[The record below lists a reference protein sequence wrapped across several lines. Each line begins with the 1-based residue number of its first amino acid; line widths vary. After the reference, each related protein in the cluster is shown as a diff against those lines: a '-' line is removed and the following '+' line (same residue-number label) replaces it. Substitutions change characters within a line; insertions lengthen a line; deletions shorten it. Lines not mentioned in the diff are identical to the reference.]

1 MTVGFIGTGNMG
13 GALARAAA
21 KAVGGSNLYLA
32 NRTLD
37 KAQTLAQELGA
48 NVCTN
53 EEAASRCD
61 YLFLGVKPQMMAGML
76 QSLQP
81 VLAQRTTP
89 CVLVSMAA
97 GLTMDT
103 IRNMAGC
110 ALPVIRIMPNVACAV
125 GQGLTLYDCDSRVTQ
140 QQRQEFCAILAHSG
154 ALEPLAEGLMDAA
167 STVAGCGMAFACLFM
182 EGLADG
188 AVACG
193 LSRAQAQRY
202 AGQMLLGAA
211 ALMLETGQHP
221 GQIKD
226 SVCSP
231 GGTTIAGVRALEQQG
246 FRSAAMEAVLAAYR
260 RTLELQQ

>member
-1 MTVGFIGTGNMG
+1 
-13 GALARAAA
+13 
-21 KAVGGSNLYLA
+21 
-32 NRTLD
+32 
-37 KAQTLAQELGA
+37 
-48 NVCTN
+48 
-53 EEAASRCD
+53 
-61 YLFLGVKPQMMAGML
+61 
-76 QSLQP
+76 
-81 VLAQRTTP
+81 
-89 CVLVSMAA
+89 
-97 GLTMDT
+97 
-103 IRNMAGC
+103 
-110 ALPVIRIMPNVACAV
+110 
-125 GQGLTLYDCDSRVTQ
+125 
-140 QQRQEFCAILAHSG
+140 
-154 ALEPLAEGLMDAA
+154 MDAA